1 MSKIL
6 IHLIVEPNSEYDIFG
21 QTDYNQMAKTFREKG
36 INCPN
41 LGNRLW
47 LQGLISEISCPQN
60 ELTYFSEAM
69 TKEYINE
76 NFDMIIA
83 PMANIFHAAFE
94 NILLRLAGRFEGI
107 RIPVYVI
114 ACGVQADSY
123 SEMDDLC
130 KTIKE
135 PATAFMRSVYETG
148 GEFALRGYFSKEF
161 FDRMGFPSAAVTG
174 CPSLYQL
181 GRDLQVPQEKREEAT
196 FRPLLNG
203 NLQRY
208 QQLAKRYAT
217 AEFFDQERFFH
228 ILHDPAHSVD
238 ISQLVRTWGYETT
251 KWLLE
256 DRVHLIPSMN
266 DWRNYLQESGFDFS
280 FGSRIHGSIMPILAG
295 IPALIDAGDS
305 RTREMAEFFEI
316 PMLGKQVSE
325 SAKSLYE
332 MYLQTD
338 YNTFNQNF
346 AAKFDAYERFLVQH
360 GIVTAIN
367 QENTFFCEQS
377 VNVVSGNH
385 EKLSQM
391 HDEFNRNQWL
401 WKHYAA
407 LLHWKRRLI
416 SRLR

>member
-1 MSKIL
+1 MSRIL
-6 IHLIVEPNSEYDIFG
+6 IHLITQPHSEYDIFG
-21 QTDYNQMAKTFREKG
+21 QTDYSQMAKTFREKG
-36 INCPN
+36 ISCPN

-47 LQGLISEISCPQN
+47 FQGLISEISCPQN
-60 ELTYFSEAM
+60 ELAYFSEAM

-83 PMANIFHAAFE
+83 PMANIFHAAFKS
-94 NILLRLAGRFEGI
+94 ILLRLAGRFEGI

-123 SEMDDLC
+123 SEMDELC
-130 KTIKE
+130 KTLKG
-135 PATAFMRSVYETG
+135 PATAFMRNVYETG

-161 FDRMGFPSAAVTG
+161 FDRMGFPSAVVTG

-181 GRDLQVPQEKREEAT
+181 GRNLQVPQEKCAEVT
-196 FRPLLNG
+196 FRPLING
-203 NLQRY
+203 NLERY
-208 QQLAKRYAT
+208 QQPAKRYAT

-266 DWRNYLQESGFDFS
+266 DWRNYLQQGGFDFS

-316 PMLGKQVSE
+316 PMLGKQVSQ

-338 YNTFNQNF
+338 YSVFNRNYSE
-346 AAKFDAYERFLVQH
+346 KFDAFERFLVQH
-360 GIVTAIN
+360 GIVETIN
-367 QENTFFCEQS
+367 QDNSFFYWNE
-377 VNVVSGNH
+377 VNVQPGNH
-385 EKLSQM
+385 DKLKELREKFESRQLPWRSYWM
-391 HDEFNRNQWL
+391 
-401 WKHYAA
+401 
-407 LLHWKRRLI
+407 LLQWKRKLAGGK
-416 SRLR
+416 